1 MSASHDKIL
10 IIRSCFSKGHPC
22 CHCYYISSF
31 ATGQQCI
38 ETRHATAVE
47 QGLRGNNER
56 EKGNGVLINNTSLL
70 PVCWKPES
78 DDQEAKSEENLK
90 RAKSQ

>member
-1 MSASHDKIL
+1 
-10 IIRSCFSKGHPC
+10 
-22 CHCYYISSF
+22 
-31 ATGQQCI
+31 
-38 ETRHATAVE
+38 VE